1 MKGRLRYRAMR
12 GPRTPMVTAIAI
24 PDSVAFEALED
35 SERRAVQEIIA
46 LVRSRIGIDF
56 GLYRPGTVCRR
67 VRNRMISAGI
77 ESYEHYAEYLR
88 ASDAEAQKLL
98 ERLTIKVSRFYR
110 HVPSFD
116 CLRESVLP
124 SLAKLRAG
132 KPLRIACH
140 GCGHGEEAYTF
151 AALMEEAGIAGH
163 VEASD
168 VDARALETARAAL
181 YEESALD
188 TLPQPLRALCV
199 EPAKAGRRSMFR
211 VRQAVR
217 ARVRFSE
224 YDLTSGLPP
233 PGSAPFD
240 IVSCQNVLIYLQR
253 PVQERVSWMMRG
265 CLAKGGFLCVGEAEW
280 PPPAVAATLS
290 VISHATRVFRAI

>member
-1 MKGRLRYRAMR
+1 MI
-12 GPRTPMVTAIAI
+12 TALATS
-24 PDSVAFEALED
+24 DSVSFEALDD
-35 SERRAVQEIIA
+35 SERRAMREIIA

-77 ESYEHYAEYLR
+77 DSYERYAEYLR
-88 ASDAEAQKLL
+88 GSDAEAQRLL
-98 ERLTIKVSRFYR
+98 ERVTIKVSRFYR

-124 SLAKLRAG
+124 LLAKRRAG
-132 KPLRIACH
+132 QPLRIACL

-151 AALMEEAGIAGH
+151 AALMEEAAIAGH

-168 VDARALETARAAL
+168 VDASALEAARAAL
-181 YEESALD
+181 YAESALD
-188 TLPQPLRALCV
+188 TLPPRLRAICV
-199 EPAKAGRRSMFR
+199 EPADRRSMFR
-211 VRQAVR
+211 VRQPVR
-217 ARVRFSE
+217 ARVRFSKH
-224 YDLTSGLPP
+224 DLTSGLPP

-253 PVQERVSWMMRG
+253 PMQVRISWMMRR
-265 CLAKGGFLCVGEAEW
+265 CLAEDGFLCVGEAEW
-280 PPPAVAATLS
+280 PPPPVAATLS
-290 VISHATRVFRAI
+290 AISHASRVFRAV